1 MISDTFVED
10 FLMTYIVFLP
20 VQKLSLLL
28 INYYRMLDY
37 KDFSTESSLNN
48 KRKVVAFVKEWCNTA
63 KDAFY
68 EDINITQFL
77 QVQAL

>member
-1 MISDTFVED
+1 
-10 FLMTYIVFLP
+10 
-20 VQKLSLLL
+20 
-28 INYYRMLDY
+28 MLDY

-68 EDINITQFL
+68 EDPIITQFL
-77 QVQAL
+77 QDLSNIIGLDCKVNSVLREELKTIEMVIESDPYV

>member
-1 MISDTFVED
+1 
-10 FLMTYIVFLP
+10 
-20 VQKLSLLL
+20 
-28 INYYRMLDY
+28 MLDY

-77 QVQAL
+77 QV

>member
-1 MISDTFVED
+1 MCLDTFVED

-20 VQKLSLLL
+20 VQKLCLIL
-28 INYYRMLDY
+28 INYYRMLDS
-37 KDFSTESSLNN
+37 KDFSTESSLNS

-68 EDINITQFL
+68 EDLTITQFL
-77 QVQAL
+77 QVSN